1 MGDAFDVV
9 GQRKQ
14 TDWRKL
20 ADNLYEAGFEI
31 SVRNHKEEAVTVN
44 VIEPMLADW
53 EILSSTYAHKKT
65 DAHTAQFD
73 LPVAKN
79 GETKLQYRVRYRF

>member
-1 MGDAFDVV
+1 
-9 GQRKQ
+9 
-14 TDWRKL
+14 
-20 ADNLYEAGFEI
+20 
-31 SVRNHKEEAVTVN
+31 VN

-53 EILSSTYAHKKT
+53 EILSSSHAHKKT

-79 GETKLQYRVRYRF
+79 GETKLQYRVRYKF

>member
-1 MGDAFDVV
+1 
-9 GQRKQ
+9 
-14 TDWRKL
+14 
-20 ADNLYEAGFEI
+20 
-31 SVRNHKEEAVTVN
+31 VN

-53 EILSSTYAHKKT
+53 EILSSSHARKKT

-79 GETKLQYRVRYRF
+79 GETKLQYRVRYKF